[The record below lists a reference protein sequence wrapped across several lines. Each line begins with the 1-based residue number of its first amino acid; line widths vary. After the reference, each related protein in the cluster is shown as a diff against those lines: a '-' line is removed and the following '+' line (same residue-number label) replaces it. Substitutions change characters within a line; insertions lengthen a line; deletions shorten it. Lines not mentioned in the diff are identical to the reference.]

1 MLLQNNVE
9 TLSYSECP
17 GVFVEDVGSQPPDG
31 QLWDLFDLLPTSLVA
46 AKFSVENPKPAFR
59 PFRLFHSAIGE
70 RLGNFSAHDH
80 S

>member
-31 QLWDLFDLLPTSLVA
+31 QL
-46 AKFSVENPKPAFR
+46 
-59 PFRLFHSAIGE
+59 
-70 RLGNFSAHDH
+70 
-80 S
+80 